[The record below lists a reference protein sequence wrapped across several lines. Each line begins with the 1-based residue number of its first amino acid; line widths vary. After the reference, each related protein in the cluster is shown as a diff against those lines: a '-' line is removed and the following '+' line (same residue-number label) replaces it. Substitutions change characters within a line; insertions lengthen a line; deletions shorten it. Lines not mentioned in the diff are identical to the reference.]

1 MGNANRKC
9 KGPRGKRTG
18 QTHSV
23 LISDYLG
30 NVMPKARMN
39 STFGLRTT
47 WSMKNERVWQKS
59 QRLGGIA
66 LVVGGIVTILL
77 MIFVRGPW
85 CMLVL
90 GIVIAVVLA
99 VSIIGSRRYYKQDL
113 VEHPD
118 DRE

>member
-1 MGNANRKC
+1 
-9 KGPRGKRTG
+9 
-18 QTHSV
+18 
-23 LISDYLG
+23 
-30 NVMPKARMN
+30 MN

-59 QRLGGIA
+59 QRFGGIA
-66 LVVGGIVTILL
+66 LVIGGIVTIIL

-90 GIVIAVVLA
+90 SIVIAAVLA

-113 VEHPD
+113 LEHPN